1 MDVKTSI
8 FLVSKIM
15 YNTIQGS
22 GSMKHKIL
30 IITIMWILY
39 GTLEE
44 YIPILSHD
52 LVAWIPIIITLCLI
66 FDVYPKSLFSK
77 TYKLEK
83 KITKNNTT
91 MCFVEIEDIGAS
103 IECIVFSK
111 LYADRVMQLQAGN
124 VIVINGRLSLREE
137 KEPTVICETIEPNP
151 YNVLKSELGKKK
163 QRKGLFL
170 RFESRHIPL
179 VDKIDKVFE
188 GNDGNMNLYY
198 YYMDTK
204 KYEFKKSVS
213 LSGTTT
219 DFLIELLGEENVV
232 VRE

>member
-8 FLVSKIM
+8 FLLSKIM

-83 KITKNNTT
+83 KITKKMKEISKTLLTIMRLCDIMNTR
-91 MCFVEIEDIGAS
+91 F
-103 IECIVFSK
+103 
-111 LYADRVMQLQAGN
+111 
-124 VIVINGRLSLREE
+124 
-137 KEPTVICETIEPNP
+137 
-151 YNVLKSELGKKK
+151 
-163 QRKGLFL
+163 KGL
-170 RFESRHIPL
+170 
-179 VDKIDKVFE
+179 
-188 GNDGNMNLYY
+188 
-198 YYMDTK
+198 
-204 KYEFKKSVS
+204 
-213 LSGTTT
+213 
-219 DFLIELLGEENVV
+219 DFLEKGARRMRNACIQPPGPTSRGLICGV
-232 VRE
+232 